1 MKKVYRVLFS
11 ISLLTFLASF
21 ESMAQT
27 RLQNPKVQVLS
38 PDNVASKAISTPAP
52 HITVIQH
59 NKMPAH
65 WILLTPSEFDA
76 LSKEEQ
82 QNAVSKPDI
91 YIVTN
96 EDKERTVMALQ
107 RQETVTNLI
116 LQQPLKK

>member
-1 MKKVYRVLFS
+1 MKKVYRVLFF
-11 ISLLTFLASF
+11 IGLLTSLATF
-21 ESMAQT
+21 EGVAQT

-38 PDNVASKAISTPAP
+38 PDNVASKAIAP
-52 HITVIQH
+52 SAPYITVIQH

-65 WILLTPSEFDA
+65 WIVLTPSEFDA

-96 EDKERTVMALQ
+96 EDKEKTVLALK
-107 RQETVTNLI
+107 RQEPVANLL